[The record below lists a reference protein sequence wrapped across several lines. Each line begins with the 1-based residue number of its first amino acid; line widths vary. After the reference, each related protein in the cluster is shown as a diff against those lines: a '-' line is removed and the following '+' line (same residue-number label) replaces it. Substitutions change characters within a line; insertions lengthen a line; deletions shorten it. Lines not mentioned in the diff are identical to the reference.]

1 MKSLKQTSFLFLTTV
16 ANMCDVDKLECV
28 KVVNNTFSTVH
39 QKALTVI
46 ESEPQL

>member
-1 MKSLKQTSFLFLTTV
+1 MTFSDFSLKQMSFL

-39 QKALTVI
+39 QQGKL
-46 ESEPQL
+46 